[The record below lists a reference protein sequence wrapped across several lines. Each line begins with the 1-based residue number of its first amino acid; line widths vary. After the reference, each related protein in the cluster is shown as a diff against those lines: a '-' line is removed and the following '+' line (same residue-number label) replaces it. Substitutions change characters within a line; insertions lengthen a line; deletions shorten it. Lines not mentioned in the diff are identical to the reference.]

1 VVNETAGRYGEVT
14 AFADLAKWRRG
25 RISASEVAR
34 GRAQE
39 APTPPVVRGLGR
51 GVCGAGLESA
61 EDAAD
66 TSASGV
72 ED

>member
-1 VVNETAGRYGEVT
+1 
-14 AFADLAKWRRG
+14 
-25 RISASEVAR
+25 VAR
-34 GRAQE
+34 GRALE